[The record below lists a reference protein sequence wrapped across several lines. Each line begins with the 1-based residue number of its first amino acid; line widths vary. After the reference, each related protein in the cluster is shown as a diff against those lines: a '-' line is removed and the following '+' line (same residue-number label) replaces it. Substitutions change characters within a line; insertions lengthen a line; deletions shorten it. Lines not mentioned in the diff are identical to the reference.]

1 MDNAN
6 FFNSNSTA
14 NKNQQ
19 DSNNSQQQQLVPTS
33 LNNLSGVK
41 LINLNPLK
49 RNESSFTTNM
59 DGSSSSNQNSN
70 KPPTKRPKLLLPNMN
85 IPISL
90 DNLSALSSPDLNKLK
105 VSTPELERFIMQNI
119 NSLQTPTPTQVLFST
134 NIMEEQEH
142 YTKGFAD
149 AMNNASNSFNTS
161 GMLKSENS
169 EDTFDMTRC
178 SSNSSS
184 ATYTTLDSSN
194 PFPTNSNSFV
204 NSTGFEFSSDGS
216 LHIKEEPSTA
226 HSIASQSPPLSPITP
241 IDMESQERAKLE
253 RKRQRNRVAA
263 SKCRKRKLER
273 IAKLE
278 DKVKLLKSENTE
290 LASMATK
297 LKQQGCSLKEQ
308 SISMSLLSLKKDN
321 LTINGTNHLPKTGQT
336 NQWYDTPYYCP

>member
-1 MDNAN
+1 MPIEIILIDESSKFDSMDNIN
-6 FFNSNSTA
+6 FFNSNLV
-14 NKNQQ
+14 KVER
-19 DSNNSQQQQLVPTS
+19 DNNQQLVPTS
-33 LNNLSGVK
+33 SNNLPGIKV
-41 LINLNPLK
+41 INLNPLK
-49 RNESSFTTNM
+49 RNESSFLTNM
-59 DGSSSSNQNSN
+59 DASSSNQNTN
-70 KPPTKRPKLLLPNMN
+70 KPPTKRPKLLLPNVN
-85 IPISL
+85 LPLSL
-90 DNLSALSSPDLNKLK
+90 ENLSALNSPDLQKLK
-105 VSTPELERFIMQNI
+105 VSTPELEKFIMQNI

-134 NIMEEQEH
+134 NVMDEQEH
-142 YTKGFAD
+142 YTKGFAE
-149 AMNNASNSFNTS
+149 ALNNASNSFNH
-161 GMLKSENS
+161 GMLKNENS

-216 LHIKEEPSTA
+216 IHIKEEPSTA
-226 HSIASQSPPLSPITP
+226 HSIASQSPPLSPIAP

-273 IAKLE
+273 ISKLE

-297 LKQQGCSLKEQ
+297 LKQQVCSLKEQ
-308 SISMSLLSLKKDN
+308 VMEHVQ
-321 LTINGTNHLPKTGQT
+321 NGCPIMLPGQ
-336 NQWYDTPYYCP
+336 QF